1 MSDSKETRQHTIVAG
16 ARLTRDEH
24 EALVQK
30 AADCGITL
38 SAYLR
43 ACALGRRTRNVTT
56 SRVLDALVTL
66 GHEQRRI
73 GGMIARLGEAKIISD
88 SERAMF
94 VAQIEDAQRAVI
106 DAIRGLDDAGKG
118 SVKGA

>member
-1 MSDSKETRQHTIVAG
+1 MSASKETAQYTYVQ

-24 EALVQK
+24 SALVQK

-43 ACALGRRTRNVTT
+43 ACALGRKTRNVST
-56 SRVLDALVTL
+56 SRMLDALVML

-73 GGMIARLGEAKIISD
+73 GALVTRLGEAQRLSVA
-88 SERAMF
+88 ERVVL
-94 VAQIEDAQRAVI
+94 VAQIEAAQHAVI
-106 DAIRGLDDAGKG
+106 DTIRGLDDAGKG
-118 SVKGA
+118 PDKRA